1 MELLFLLPLGL
12 ICGCPADLLG
22 DGALV
27 HDGGLAPAVSEHA
40 HHVHQQRA
48 PAPTLLALSC
58 AVQADVDSVVHL
70 DTGARHEGELEDGR
84 VTGEGGG
91 VHYVTP
97 LQGSRVHVSSGSGE
111 ELSLCISTHY

>member
-22 DGALV
+22 DGAPV
-27 HDGGLAPAVSEHA
+27 HDGSLAPAVAEHA
-40 HHVHQQRA
+40 HHVHQLRA
-48 PAPTLLALSC
+48 PAPAPALLALSC
-58 AVQADVDSVVHL
+58 AVQADVGCVVHL

-91 VHYVTP
+91 VHVHYVPP
-97 LQGSRVHVSSGSGE
+97 LQGSPVHVSSSSGE
-111 ELSLCISTHY
+111 EL